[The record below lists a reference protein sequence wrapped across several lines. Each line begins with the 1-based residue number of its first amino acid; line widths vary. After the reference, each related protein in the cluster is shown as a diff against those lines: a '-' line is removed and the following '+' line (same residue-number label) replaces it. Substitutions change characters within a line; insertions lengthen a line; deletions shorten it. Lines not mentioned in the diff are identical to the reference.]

1 MSEYGY
7 DTPSLLPSMSQV
19 GTGLGPTLEFY
30 ALVSRELQRS
40 DLMLFRGEICPVPGS
55 AEGGA
60 SSTPQYIH
68 SAVGVFPAPLGP
80 STPFSVVEQVCNK
93 FRFLGKLMA
102 KAIMDSRM
110 VSANCRRASWL
121 FYRQSHYLSTRT
133 RLLLGHRHSGT
144 ISW

>member
-1 MSEYGY
+1 MCQWVVR
-7 DTPSLLPSMSQV
+7 LQV

-40 DLMLFRGEICPVPGS
+40 DLMLFRGDLCPVPGS
-55 AEGGA
+55 PEGGAA

-68 SAVGVFPAPLGP
+68 SPVGVFPAPLGP
-80 STPFSVVEQVCNK
+80 STPFSVVEEVCGK

-110 VSANCRRASWL
+110 VSQTPDL
-121 FYRQSHYLSTRT
+121 IFTV
-133 RLLLGHRHSGT
+133 
-144 ISW
+144 

>member
-1 MSEYGY
+1 
-7 DTPSLLPSMSQV
+7 
-19 GTGLGPTLEFY
+19 
-30 ALVSRELQRS
+30 
-40 DLMLFRGEICPVPGS
+40 MLFRGELCPLPGS

-110 VSANCRRASWL
+110 VSALDMLKGL
-121 FYRQSHYLSTRT
+121 FNNHMCVACMNFFQ
-133 RLLLGHRHSGT
+133 
-144 ISW
+144 